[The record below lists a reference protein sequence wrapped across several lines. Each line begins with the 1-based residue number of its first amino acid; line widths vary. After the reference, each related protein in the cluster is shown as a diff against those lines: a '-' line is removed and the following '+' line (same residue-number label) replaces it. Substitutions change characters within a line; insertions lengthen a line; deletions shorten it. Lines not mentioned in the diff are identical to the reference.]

1 MNSASSHLPK
11 TRKMKTTPEH
21 ITNEVVKQLFRQ
33 LFEAQIELERNPDDM
48 NPRLRRVI
56 LTIDDLLER
65 ILDYTEG

>member
-1 MNSASSHLPK
+1 MN
-11 TRKMKTTPEH
+11 
-21 ITNEVVKQLFRQ
+21 VVKQLFRQ

>member
-1 MNSASSHLPK
+1 
-11 TRKMKTTPEH
+11 MKTTPEH